1 MRMLDKT
8 GVEFLDALSSNAPVP
23 GGGGASAAV
32 GAFAAALGLMVT
44 NLTIGKKKYA
54 EHEDEMIA
62 CRERLTELRER
73 LVRLVDEDAQAF
85 EPLSK
90 AYSLPKDDP
99 NYDAVM
105 EKALADASIVP
116 LDIMETILG
125 GMYELE
131 LLVKHGSRLAV
142 SDVGAAALF
151 AQAALESA
159 SLNILINAKSMKNRE
174 RAETFKD
181 HVDYLVAEGH
191 DLRYK
196 IYQKTLE
203 AIR

>member
-1 MRMLDKT
+1 MKMLDKT
-8 GVEFLDALSSNAPVP
+8 GVEFLDVLSSNAPVP

-54 EHEDEMIA
+54 DYENEMIA
-62 CRERLTELRER
+62 CRERLIGVRDR
-73 LVRLVDEDAQAF
+73 LVRLVDEDAAAF
-85 EPLSK
+85 EPLSR

-99 NYDAVM
+99 NYDTIM
-105 EKALADASIVP
+105 EKALVDASVVP
-116 LDIMETILG
+116 LDIMETILD
-125 GMYELE
+125 GMHELS
-131 LLVKHGSRLAV
+131 LLVEKGSRLAV
-142 SDVGAAALF
+142 SDVGVAVLF
-151 AQAALESA
+151 AQAALEGA

-191 DLRYK
+191 DLRYG

>member
-54 EHEDEMIA
+54 EHEEEMIA

>member
-54 EHEDEMIA
+54 EHEEEMIA

-105 EKALADASIVP
+105 EKALVDASIVP